1 MSSAISKRD
10 SRFEDRN
17 APCTTARRTST
28 TGTFAFSATDWAISY
43 SRRGAPSRIRS
54 RIGCHR
60 SNSRQIFLPA
70 VFSWPD
76 GHFRRPQSRR
86 SVFSNTAYPK
96 LRGCRSSA
104 RVRINC
110 LRFRFIQRQAR
121 TSRGTWKS
129 NPISG
134 CTASTSYVSHP
145 QQAAV
150 ARAAIGAGCSCTVEK
165 QPHKQL
171 ANRDAIEDL

>member
-1 MSSAISKRD
+1 MA
-10 SRFEDRN
+10 
-17 APCTTARRTST
+17 CRTST
-28 TGTFAFSATDWAISY
+28 SGTFAFRATAWAISY

-54 RIGCHR
+54 RIGCHMLNNR
-60 SNSRQIFLPA
+60 PIFLPA
-70 VFSWPD
+70 VLSRRD
-76 GHFRRPQSRR
+76 GHFRRPQSR
-86 SVFSNTAYPK
+86 SSAFSNTAYPK
-96 LRGCRSSA
+96 LRGWRSSA

-110 LRFRFIQRQAR
+110 LRFRFIQSQAR
-121 TSRGTWKS
+121 TGRGTWKS

-134 CTASTSYVSHP
+134 WTVSTSYVSHP